1 MGRYEVTLLPL
12 KGFEGEIQGISDHIM
27 AKMIKKCMI
36 GIGIFFGIIF
46 IFLIGVSLYIKT
58 DHAQTLIQRTINE
71 LIPGSVSWEK
81 SRFSLLKGEFTLQNV
96 SLRGPLSEEFA
107 GLERLAAK
115 LSWIM
120 LLKGDLAFE
129 ELIAEKPWAVIR
141 LEEKGDL
148 NLIRAFVH
156 SKEGGPREEEG
167 SDKTKGTSLPI
178 NIVARSFKLVN
189 GVLSYEM
196 AAKGLKIVAQE
207 IYLSGDGNLLTQSGN
222 IILQTGKGR
231 IDSPKVHLALE
242 QCKIRAGLRN
252 SQIDLHHLELN
263 TASSRFIGSGKIRDV
278 LDKALFDIALEAAVS
293 LAEASNSL
301 YFKPSLTGDVTVKAA
316 VRGNLDNPEVDLRLD
331 YSGGVIS
338 VNKVNRLNLDL
349 TLKDLVLTVNN
360 LALNI
365 ASGDISLQGDVDLH
379 NAFAKGL
386 LAPPR
391 DLEAI
396 SYNISLKGE
405 GIGLEDL
412 PQAASRKLRGTVNSD
427 LSISGR
433 GLSPSSLSADM
444 VLETDVKQLTASHLE
459 TPVDLHI
466 KTKASFKEGVATINQ
481 MEVKSGLLTLHSHGR
496 YDYFASHNISA
507 NLVLEAPSI
516 KEIFSPFGID
526 GLSGACGIRGTV
538 YGLPNKPSFDFSLQ
552 GRQIRFKEVTL
563 GNVLIHASLEQ
574 SGRLRISQL
583 LLENQ
588 GSVIRGRGYV
598 KVFED
603 TFFELDRRFP
613 LNFSATLLDIEM
625 KDFVEKELARGTL
638 EGRVDLTG
646 TPFSFQATGSLEGKN
661 ISIERIRVGGFAT
674 GFRFSEGRLFIEKM
688 EVRNHRSMLNV
699 SGAAQVFERKT
710 GQLLKD
716 PTFTLKIEGDSIF
729 IEDFV
734 DSPKGKVSL
743 AATLEGSVKNP
754 KGMAALHGINVDL
767 GIQRFREARLICALE
782 GQKVWLKPLHLVV
795 APGEFIE
802 GVGWIT
808 LDKAYQIDLV
818 SKGVS
823 LDNIDKIR
831 QREIGQG
838 RILFNISGQGTF
850 EDPQLKGEI
859 TIKNPRFKGKSFHD
873 FQIQLDLRD
882 QVAHISGKLD
892 FDLKGL
898 YRLQTKEF
906 SMSILLNR
914 TDLEPYF
921 DLMDQKHLS
930 GTVTGKIEAAG
941 NTADIRRI
949 HGFADLSNVDLF
961 FKEKELLNIQD
972 FKATLKDEEISI
984 LSLSGFLLKEGRIDV
999 KGSTKIHG
1007 SLSLRAE
1014 GSIPLQVL
1022 SLLAPELPDLTGNA
1036 TLSAEINGTWFHP
1049 DIQGE
1054 MELMHVSFT
1063 IPTIQQK
1070 IHNLSGKIRITPQMV
1085 TIDTLEGQ
1093 MGTGRFSAAGT
1104 LQLKGIRP
1112 AGIKLAIETHAL
1124 SIQVPDMVDALLNAT
1139 LQIQGTPEKSKIQ
1152 GEAVILEGTYY
1163 KDVNLSLLQ
1172 IVGEKKREEGPLP
1185 KEITLPY
1192 LKDLSID
1199 ISIKRRNPFL
1209 VDNNLAYLDI
1219 NPDLQLSGT
1228 LSNPIITGRA
1238 TIESG
1243 TVTYRG
1249 RTFVVKKGVIEF
1261 SNPYKIEPTF
1271 DIEGEVQVR
1280 KWTIVLA
1287 ISGPPDKLSFT
1298 LVSDP
1303 PEEDGDILSLLL
1315 FGKTT
1320 HELIE
1325 AEGGTTMST
1334 KRMLAGIL
1342 ATALEDD
1349 IKKAAGLDILEVQT
1363 QAEEDEEASDQV
1375 TVTIGK
1381 ELSKRMTV
1389 KYAVESKD
1397 GELSQ
1402 RAIAEYKLLESI
1414 LLSGFQDDK
1423 GISGGEIFF
1432 RLEFR

>member
-1 MGRYEVTLLPL
+1 
-12 KGFEGEIQGISDHIM
+12 M
-27 AKMIKKCMI
+27 AKIIKKCMI
-36 GIGIFFGIIF
+36 GIGIFLGIIF
-46 IFLIGVSLYIKT
+46 IFLIGVSLYLQT
-58 DHAQTLIQRTINE
+58 DNAQTLIQRTINE

-81 SRFSLLKGEFTLQNV
+81 SLFSLLKGEFTLQNV
-96 SLRGPLSEEFA
+96 SLRGPLREEFA

-115 LSWIM
+115 VSWIM
-120 LLKGDLAFE
+120 LLKGDLTFK
-129 ELIAEKPWAVIR
+129 ELIIEKPWAVLR
-141 LEEKGDL
+141 LEEKGNL

-156 SKEGGPREEEG
+156 SKAGGPREEEG

-178 NIVARSFKLVN
+178 NIVVSSFKLVN
-189 GVLSYEM
+189 GVVSYEM
-196 AAKGLKIVAQE
+196 AAKGLKIVAQD
-207 IYLSGDGNLLTQSGN
+207 IYLSGDGNLLTQSVN
-222 IILQTGKGR
+222 IILQMGKGR
-231 IDSPKVHLALE
+231 IESSKVHLALA

-316 VRGNLDNPEVDLRLD
+316 VRGNLNNPEVDLRLD

-338 VNKVNRLNLDL
+338 GNKVNRLDLDL
-349 TLKDLVLTVNN
+349 TLKDLVVTVNN

-405 GIGLEDL
+405 GIGLEDF
-412 PQAASRKLRGTVNSD
+412 PQAASRKLRGAVNSD
-427 LSISGR
+427 ISISGR
-433 GLSPSSLSADM
+433 GLSPSSLSAGI
-444 VLETDVKQLTASHLE
+444 VLETDVKQLTASNLE

-481 MEVKSGLLTLHSHGR
+481 MEVKSGLLTFHSHGR
-496 YDYFASHNISA
+496 YDFASHHISA
-507 NLVLEAPSI
+507 SLVLEAPSL
-516 KEIFSPFGID
+516 KDIFSPFGIN
-526 GLSGACGIRGTV
+526 GLYGACGIRGTV
-538 YGLPNKPSFDFSLQ
+538 HGLPNKPSFDFALQ

-563 GNVLIHASLEQ
+563 GNVLIHACLEQ
-574 SGRLRISQL
+574 SGILRISQL

-603 TFFELDRRFP
+603 TFFDFDRRFP
-613 LNFSATLLDIEM
+613 LNFSATLLDIEI
-625 KDFVEKELARGTL
+625 KDFVEKELARGTF
-638 EGRVDLTG
+638 EGKVDLTG
-646 TPFSFQATGSLEGKN
+646 TPYSFQAKGSLRGKN
-661 ISIERIRVGGFAT
+661 ISIERIRVGGFAAV
-674 GFRFSEGRLFIEKM
+674 FRFSEGRLLIEKM
-688 EVRNHRSMLNV
+688 DVHNHRSMLNV
-699 SGAAQVFERKT
+699 SGAAQVFGQKT

-754 KGMAALHGINVDL
+754 KGMAALHGTNVDL
-767 GIQRFREARLICALE
+767 GIQCFREVRLVCALE
-782 GQKVWLKPLHLVV
+782 GQKVWLKPLQLVV

-802 GVGWIT
+802 GIGWIT
-808 LDKAYQIDLV
+808 LDKAYQIELV

-831 QREIGQG
+831 QRKIGQG

-882 QVAHISGKLD
+882 QVAHVSGKLD

-949 HGFADLSNVDLF
+949 HGFADLSNGDLL
-961 FKEKELLNIQD
+961 FKEKEILNIQD
-972 FKATLKDEEISI
+972 FKATLKDGEISI
-984 LSLSGFLLKEGRIDV
+984 LSLSVFLLKEGRIDV
-999 KGSTKIHG
+999 KGNIKIHG

-1014 GSIPLQVL
+1014 SSMPLQVL
-1022 SLLAPELPDLTGNA
+1022 SLLAPELPDLTGNV
-1036 TLSAEINGTWFHP
+1036 TLSAEVNGTWFHP

-1070 IHNLSGKIRITPQMV
+1070 IHNMRGKILITPQMV
-1085 TIDTLEGQ
+1085 TIDTIEGQ
-1093 MGTGRFSAAGT
+1093 IDTGRFSVAGT
-1104 LQLKGIRP
+1104 LELDGIRP
-1112 AGIKLAIETHAL
+1112 AAIQLAIDAQAL
-1124 SIQVPDMVDALLNAT
+1124 PIRVPDTLDALLNAA
-1139 LQIQGTPEKSKIQ
+1139 LQIQGTPDKLKIQ

-1172 IVGEKKREEGPLP
+1172 IVGEKKREEAPLP
-1185 KEITLPY
+1185 KEIRLPF
-1192 LKDLSID
+1192 LKDMSVD
-1199 ISIKRRNPFL
+1199 ISIKRRNPFFI
-1209 VDNNLAYLDI
+1209 DNNLAYLDI

-1249 RTFVVKKGVIEF
+1249 RIFVVKKGVIDF

-1303 PEEDGDILSLLL
+1303 PEQDGDILSLLL

-1320 HELIE
+1320 QELIE
-1325 AEGGTTMST
+1325 AEGGTTRST

-1342 ATALEDD
+1342 ATTLEDD
-1349 IKKAAGLDILEVQT
+1349 IKKTTGLDILEVQT
-1363 QAEEDEEASDQV
+1363 QSEEDEQASDQV
-1375 TVTIGK
+1375 KVTIGK